1 MRSEDK
7 CDCKWCEQHY
17 GWEQGWIAPILATT
31 IFVAVL
37 TGVGFIATSLMTKL
51 VSAIGL
57 LFGIGW

>member
-17 GWEQGWIAPILATT
+17 GREQGWIAPVLATLIILA
-31 IFVAVL
+31 VL
-37 TGVGFIATSLMTKL
+37 MGVGFIATSLVTKL

-57 LFGIGW
+57 LFGLGS